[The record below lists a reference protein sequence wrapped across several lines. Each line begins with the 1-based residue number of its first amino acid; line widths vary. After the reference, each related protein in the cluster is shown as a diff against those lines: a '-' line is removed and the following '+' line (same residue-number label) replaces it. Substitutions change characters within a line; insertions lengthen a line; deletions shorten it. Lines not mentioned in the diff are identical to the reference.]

1 MNFWRFLN
9 KCIND
14 RPAAIRS
21 AKLTT
26 RGWYGSLY
34 WFLRPGS
41 PLAYEV
47 PAGGTLLLQP
57 GHSFTGCFWPG
68 GVDYYEP
75 DVRALML
82 HLLRD
87 GRTFIDCGA
96 NVGYFSVQAG
106 GLVGR
111 DGNVIAIEAN
121 PVTYELLERNLKKN
135 EFGIPIHC
143 ALSSRPGEV
152 ELFVPSDGD
161 VYSSLRADGL
171 VRNSVS
177 YESIRVQSRTLDEVV
192 ESLGLERVDVIKI
205 DVEGAELDVLYSAM
219 NLLNRYRP
227 VVIVEYSTNT
237 WNAFGATAEAMQ
249 SLCFEHNYVIRQF
262 NLQKRLFDP
271 IEEDVWKSPYLNL
284 VLVPEEVD
292 ISNRN

>member
-1 MNFWRFLN
+1 MNLWRFLN

-14 RPAAIRS
+14 RPAAVRS
-21 AKLTT
+21 AKLIA
-26 RGWYGSLY
+26 RSLYGSLY
-34 WFLRPGS
+34 WFYCPGS
-41 PLAYEV
+41 PLAYNV

-75 DVRALML
+75 DVRALLL
-82 HLLRD
+82 HLLKP

-96 NVGYFSVQAG
+96 NIGYFSVQAG

-135 EFGIPIHC
+135 GFGIPIHC
-143 ALSSRPGEV
+143 ALSSRRGEV

-171 VRNSVS
+171 VKNSVS
-177 YESIRVQSRTLDEVV
+177 YQSISVQSRTLDEVV
-192 ESLGLERVDVIKI
+192 ESLGLKRVDVIKI
-205 DVEGAELDVLYSAM
+205 DVEGAELEVLSSAA
-219 NLLNRYRP
+219 NVLNRYRP

-237 WNAFGATAEAMQ
+237 WEAFGATAEGMR
-249 SLCFEHNYVIRQF
+249 SLCRKHNYVIRQF
-262 NLQKRLFDP
+262 NMKKRLFDR

-284 VLVPEEVD
+284 VLVPEEVEF
-292 ISNRN
+292 SNRN